1 MRFASRSRPR
11 RIRSAASR
19 RACTRPFCQ
28 EHTPEWARGCIVAEL
43 REDESDIMTDYFAH
57 SVTRRVL
64 LGFCKSDRNNFRGMR
79 KLAATF
85 GPTETLATE
94 GQENRENYTGGSGYY
109 LSGPYRYSGWTIRKE
124 SLSTACLAVARR
136 FWMST
141 TGWRP
146 LSVK

>member
-1 MRFASRSRPR
+1 MRFASRIRSR

-28 EHTPEWARGCIVAEL
+28 EHTLEWARSCIVAEL
-43 REDESDIMTDYFAH
+43 REDERDIMTDYFAH

-85 GPTETLATE
+85 GPTEKLATE

-109 LSGPYRYSGWTIRKE
+109 LSSPYRHSGWTIARRV
-124 SLSTACLAVARR
+124 LSTACRAAAR
-136 FWMST
+136 
-141 TGWRP
+141 
-146 LSVK
+146 L